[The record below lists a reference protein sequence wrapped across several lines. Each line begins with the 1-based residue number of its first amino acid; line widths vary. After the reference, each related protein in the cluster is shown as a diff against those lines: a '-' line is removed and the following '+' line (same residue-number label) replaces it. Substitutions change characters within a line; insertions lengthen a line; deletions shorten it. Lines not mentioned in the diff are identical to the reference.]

1 MSTSRI
7 SVALRPAAVA
17 LAATALLFAVPA
29 GAMAA
34 KPPSAAAIAKQV
46 TSVPIARALSV
57 GAGSAT
63 PFKQI
68 QGPFLRANKKPLL
81 LYVGANFCSYCAAE
95 RWAIVSALS
104 RFGSFSNLGLTSST
118 TDDTFPATPSF
129 SFHGSSY
136 TSPFIALQA
145 VELSGN
151 TRDVTGSYPKLD
163 SVTKEQQNIAASLD
177 RPPYAPERGSIP
189 FIVIAGRFVLFSS
202 QYQPGALAGLN
213 ASQVAKA
220 LSKPSS
226 PPAQGILGAA
236 NWLTASLCE
245 VTGGK
250 PASAC
255 TPKAIKKLRSTYYSN
270 P

>member
-1 MSTSRI
+1 
-7 SVALRPAAVA
+7 
-17 LAATALLFAVPA
+17 LAATAMLIAVPA
-29 GAMAA
+29 SALSA
-34 KPPSAAAIAKQV
+34 KPSPAAIAKQV
-46 TSVPIARALSV
+46 TSIPIARALSV
-57 GAGSAT
+57 GGGSAT
-63 PFKQI
+63 GFRQI
-68 QGPFLRANKKPLL
+68 QGPFLRADKKPLL

-95 RWAIVSALS
+95 RWAIVNALS
-104 RFGSFSNLGLTSST
+104 RFGTFTNLGLTSST

-136 TSPFIALQA
+136 RSAYITLQA

-151 TRDVTGSYPKLD
+151 VRGVTGDFPRLD
-163 SVTKEQQNIAASLD
+163 SVTKAQQNIAASLD

-202 QYQPGALAGLN
+202 QYQPSALQGLDANGVVKALAN
-213 ASQVAKA
+213 
-220 LSKPSS
+220 PSS
-226 PPAQGILGAA
+226 PPSQGILGAA

-245 VTGGK
+245 VTKGK

-255 TPKAIKKLRSTYYSN
+255 TPKAIKKLRGTYYSN

>member
-1 MSTSRI
+1 MSTPRLS
-7 SVALRPAAVA
+7 AAMRPLAIA
-17 LAATALLFAVPA
+17 LAATAILIAVPA
-29 GAMAA
+29 EALSA
-34 KPPSAAAIAKQV
+34 KGPSAAVIAKQV
-46 TSVPIARALSV
+46 TGVPVARALSV

-63 PFKQI
+63 PFRQI
-68 QGPFLRANKKPLL
+68 QGPFLRANGKPLM
-81 LYVGANFCSYCAAE
+81 LYVGAEFCSYCAAE

-104 RFGSFSNLGLTSST
+104 RFGTFSRLSLTSST

-136 TSPFIALQA
+136 TSRFLTLQA

-151 TRDVTGSYPKLD
+151 TRDITGSFPKLD
-163 SVTKEQQNIAASLD
+163 TVTKQQQNIAASLD

-202 QYQPGALAGLN
+202 QYQPGALQGLD

-220 LSKPSS
+220 LGNLST

-250 PASAC
+250 PAAAC
-255 TPKAIKKLRSTYYSN
+255 TPKAIKTLRRQYYSN

>member
-1 MSTSRI
+1 MSTFRI
-7 SVALRPAAVA
+7 SAALRPVAMA
-17 LAATALLFAVPA
+17 LAAAAMLIAVPA
-29 GAMAA
+29 AAVAA
-34 KPPSAAAIAKQV
+34 KPPSAAAIARQL
-46 TSVPIARALSV
+46 TAVPIARALTV

-63 PFKQI
+63 PFRQI
-68 QGPFLRANKKPLL
+68 QGPFLRANKKP
-81 LYVGANFCSYCAAE
+81 
-95 RWAIVSALS
+95 
-104 RFGSFSNLGLTSST
+104 ST

-136 TSPFIALQA
+136 ASRFITLQA

-163 SVTKEQQNIAASLD
+163 SVTKTQQNIAASLD

-213 ASQVAKA
+213 ATQVVKA
-220 LSKPSS
+220 LGNPSS

-236 NWLTASLCE
+236 NWLTATLCE

-250 PASAC
+250 PVSAC
-255 TPKAIKKLRSTYYSN
+255 TPTAIKKLRSTYYSN

>member
-1 MSTSRI
+1 MSISRL
-7 SVALRPAAVA
+7 SAAVRPVALV
-17 LAATALLFAVPA
+17 LAATAMLIAVPA
-29 GAMAA
+29 DASAA
-34 KPPSAAAIAKQV
+34 RGPSAAEIAKQV
-46 TSVPIARALSV
+46 TGVPLARALSV
-57 GAGSAT
+57 GGGIAT

-68 QGPFLRANKKPLL
+68 QGPFLRADKKPLL

-95 RWAIVSALS
+95 RWAIVNALS
-104 RFGSFSNLGLTSST
+104 RFGTFAHLGLTSST
-118 TDDTFPATPSF
+118 TDDSFPATPSF

-136 TSPFIALQA
+136 TSRFITLQA

-151 TRDVTGSYPKLD
+151 VRDVTGNFPRLA
-163 SVTKEQQNIAASLD
+163 SVTKTQQNIAASLD

-202 QYQPGALAGLN
+202 QYQPSALQGLD

-220 LSKPSS
+220 LGNLSS

-250 PASAC
+250 PAAAC
-255 TPKAIKKLRSTYYSN
+255 TPKAIKKLRRTYYSN

>member
-1 MSTSRI
+1 
-7 SVALRPAAVA
+7 
-17 LAATALLFAVPA
+17 
-29 GAMAA
+29 
-34 KPPSAAAIAKQV
+34 
-46 TSVPIARALSV
+46 V
-57 GAGSAT
+57 GGGTAT

-68 QGPFLRANKKPLL
+68 QGPFLRAHKKPLL

-95 RWAIVSALS
+95 RWAIVNALS
-104 RFGSFSNLGLTSST
+104 RFGTFANLGLTSST
-118 TDDTFPATPSF
+118 TDDSFPATPSF
-129 SFHGSSY
+129 TFHGSSY
-136 TSPFIALQA
+136 TSRFITLQA

-151 TRDVTGSYPKLD
+151 LRDATGSFPRLD
-163 SVTKEQQNIAASLD
+163 SVTKTQQNIAASLD

-202 QYQPGALAGLN
+202 QYQPGALQGLD
-213 ASQVAKA
+213 ASQVARA
-220 LSKPSS
+220 LGNLSS

-245 VTGGK
+245 VTAGK

>member
-1 MSTSRI
+1 MSTPRTPAVLRR
-7 SVALRPAAVA
+7 VAMA
-17 LAATALLFAVPA
+17 LAGTAILIAVPA
-29 GAMAA
+29 NALSA
-34 KPPSAAAIAKQV
+34 KGPSAAVIAKQV
-46 TSVPIARALSV
+46 TGVPIARALSV
-57 GAGSAT
+57 GAGTAT
-63 PFKQI
+63 PFRQI
-68 QGPFLRANKKPLL
+68 QGPFLRANGKPLL
-81 LYVGANFCSYCAAE
+81 LYVGAEFCSYCAAE
-95 RWAIVSALS
+95 RWAIVNALS
-104 RFGSFSNLGLTSST
+104 RFGTFSRLSLTSST

-136 TSPFIALQA
+136 TSRFLTLQA

-151 TRDVTGSYPKLD
+151 TRDITGSYPKLD
-163 SVTKEQQNIAASLD
+163 SVTKQQQNIAASLD

-202 QYQPGALAGLN
+202 QYQPGALQGLN

-220 LSKPSS
+220 LGNLSS

-250 PASAC
+250 PAAAC
-255 TPKAIKKLRSTYYSN
+255 TPKAIKTLRRHYYSN

>member
-1 MSTSRI
+1 MSISRM
-7 SVALRPAAVA
+7 SAALRPLALA
-17 LAATALLFAVPA
+17 LAATAMLIVVPA
-29 GAMAA
+29 DASAA
-34 KPPSAAAIAKQV
+34 RGPSAAAIAKQV
-46 TSVPIARALSV
+46 TGVPVARALSV
-57 GAGSAT
+57 GAGTAT

-95 RWAIVSALS
+95 RWAIVNALS
-104 RFGSFSNLGLTSST
+104 RFGTFANLGLTSST
-118 TDDTFPATPSF
+118 TDDSFPATPSF

-136 TSPFIALQA
+136 TSRFITLQA

-151 TRDVTGSYPKLD
+151 VRDVTGNFPRLD
-163 SVTKEQQNIAASLD
+163 SVTKAQQNIAASLD

-202 QYQPGALAGLN
+202 QYQPSALQGLD
-213 ASQVAKA
+213 ATQVAKA
-220 LSKPSS
+220 LGNLSS

-255 TPKAIKKLRSTYYSN
+255 TPKAIKRLRSTYYSN

>member
-1 MSTSRI
+1 MSTLRI
-7 SVALRPAAVA
+7 SAALRPVAMA
-17 LAATALLFAVPA
+17 LAAAAMLIAVPA
-29 GAMAA
+29 AAMAA

-46 TSVPIARALSV
+46 TAVPIARALAV

-63 PFKQI
+63 GFRQI
-68 QGPFLRANKKPLL
+68 QGPFLRANKRPLL
-81 LYVGANFCSYCAAE
+81 LYVGANFCSYCAAQ

-104 RFGSFSNLGLTSST
+104 RFGTFSNLGLTSST

-136 TSPFIALQA
+136 TSRFLTLQA

-151 TRDVTGSYPKLD
+151 TRDVSGSFPKLD
-163 SVTKEQQNIAASLD
+163 SVTKTQQNIAASLD

-213 ASQVAKA
+213 ATQVAKA
-220 LSKPSS
+220 LGNPSS

-250 PASAC
+250 PVSAC
-255 TPKAIKKLRSTYYSN
+255 TPTAIKKLRSTYYSN

>member
-7 SVALRPAAVA
+7 AAAVRPVAMA
-17 LAATALLFAVPA
+17 LAATATLIAVPA
-29 GAMAA
+29 DALSA
-34 KPPSAAAIAKQV
+34 KPPSAAVIAKQV

-57 GAGSAT
+57 GGGSAT
-63 PFKQI
+63 PFRQI
-68 QGPFLRANKKPLL
+68 KGPFLRADKKPLL

-95 RWAIVSALS
+95 RWAIVNALS
-104 RFGSFSNLGLTSST
+104 RFGTFSNLGLTSST

-136 TSPFIALQA
+136 TSPFITLQA

-151 TRDVTGSYPKLD
+151 VRGVTGSYPPLD
-163 SVTKEQQNIAASLD
+163 TVTKAQRNIAASLD

-202 QYQPGALAGLN
+202 QYQPSALQGLDANGVARALAN
-213 ASQVAKA
+213 PA
-220 LSKPSS
+220 S
-226 PPAQGILGAA
+226 PPSQGILGAA

-255 TPKAIKKLRSTYYSN
+255 TPKAIKKLRGQYHSN

>member
-1 MSTSRI
+1 MSISRTFAAVRP
-7 SVALRPAAVA
+7 VALS
-17 LAATALLFAVPA
+17 LAATAMLIAVA
-29 GAMAA
+29 TDASAA
-34 KPPSAAAIAKQV
+34 RGPSAAAIAKQV
-46 TSVPIARALSV
+46 TGVPVARALSV
-57 GAGSAT
+57 GGGTAT
-63 PFKQI
+63 AFKQI
-68 QGPFLRANKKPLL
+68 QGPFLRVNKKPLL

-95 RWAIVSALS
+95 RWAIVNALS
-104 RFGSFSNLGLTSST
+104 RFGTFANLGLTSST
-118 TDDTFPATPSF
+118 TDDAFPATPSF

-136 TSPFIALQA
+136 TSRFVTLQA

-151 TRDVTGSYPKLD
+151 ARDVTGSFPRLD
-163 SVTKEQQNIAASLD
+163 SVTKSQQNIAASLD

-202 QYQPGALAGLN
+202 QYQPGALQGLD

-220 LSKPSS
+220 LGNLSS

-250 PASAC
+250 PTSAC

>member
-1 MSTSRI
+1 MSISRL
-7 SVALRPAAVA
+7 SAAVRPVALV
-17 LAATALLFAVPA
+17 LAATAMLIAVPA
-29 GAMAA
+29 DASAA
-34 KPPSAAAIAKQV
+34 RGPSAAEIAKQV
-46 TSVPIARALSV
+46 TGVPLARALSL
-57 GAGSAT
+57 GGGIAT

-68 QGPFLRANKKPLL
+68 QGPFLRADKKPLL

-95 RWAIVSALS
+95 RWAIVNALS
-104 RFGSFSNLGLTSST
+104 RFGTFANLGLTSST
-118 TDDTFPATPSF
+118 TDDSFPATPSF

-136 TSPFIALQA
+136 TSRFITLQA

-151 TRDVTGSYPKLD
+151 VRDVTGNFPRLD
-163 SVTKEQQNIAASLD
+163 SVTKTQQNIAASLD

-202 QYQPGALAGLN
+202 QYQPSALQGLD

-220 LSKPSS
+220 LGNLSS

-245 VTGGK
+245 VTGGR
-250 PASAC
+250 PAAAC
-255 TPKAIKKLRSTYYSN
+255 TPKAIKKLRSLYYSN